1 MNIKKYLYFG
11 YLNQQNYNLMKIYYF
26 ILTLFFCSISFA
38 QTTISG
44 SVNDDKGQPIPGVN
58 IKVVGENSGTVT
70 DGDGKFTL
78 KSAKKPPFK
87 VEVSSIGFA
96 SQTVEVNSNGQNL
109 KVSLASEDMKL
120 DEIVISAS
128 RAPERVRESPV
139 TIERMTPKD
148 IKKTASPTFYDGLEN
163 LKEVHMNTSSMSF
176 KSINTR
182 GFATVAN
189 TRFMQLVDGM
199 DNSSPLLN
207 FVLGNLIGVSELDVA
222 NVELLPGASSALYGA
237 NAFNGI
243 LFMNSQSPFVNP
255 GISAYVKY
263 GQTSQKAAGNRDYA
277 DYGVRLA
284 GVFSPHFAAKGNF
297 TYMRGTDWYATDYQ
311 DLANPGADRSFYNYN
326 GVNVY
331 GDEVSTNLN
340 GVADGML
347 AAGAIT
353 PAQFA
358 VFNAILP
365 NYNVSRTGYNEV
377 DLTDNKVANAK
388 IDFSLHVKPW
398 ATNQSCD
405 WAKELEIIWQSK
417 FGFGNTVYQGANR
430 YYLNDFFMQQHKLEF
445 KGKNFFLRGYTT
457 TENGGNSYDMLFTGI
472 NINRQWKPDAT
483 WFGQYAA
490 AYVQATLAGQTPEVS
505 HQLARLY
512 SDYNITSG
520 LPLPAVTGPSRYL
533 PGTPEFNNAFNKV
546 TSNPDVLSG
555 SKLVDES
562 RIYHSDANY
571 NFKDLLKV
579 VEIQI
584 GGSYRLYELN
594 SFGRI
599 YTDKDSQINY
609 SDYGAY
615 TQAQKKLLNDRLKLT
630 GSIRYD
636 KSKNFEGNYSPR
648 LSGVYSAGAKKQHNF
663 RASYQTGF
671 RNPTTQDQ
679 YIGFNVGNAV
689 LLGSAPDNLIRY
701 SETLPVSANGQI
713 FSGSPTV
720 VMNGNNAYFN
730 SYTAASA
737 TAFGAAVAAAGPTN
751 QAQLA
756 AAIVAAS
763 PLLVKTNVDYV
774 KPETVRAIELG
785 YRGQLKGFDFDING
799 YYNTYNDFIGNLTV
813 VAPYYGI
820 ASQNAT
826 FAPGS
831 PEFQSAFALTQND
844 RRAYQLYT
852 NTDVEINSLG
862 FGFGVGKK
870 VYKNFEINANYNY
883 AQFDFDQ
890 AKDPSFEPGF
900 NTPKHRAKLSLGND
914 QLFKNFGFN
923 VSGRWNSEY
932 LYQSSFADGMI
943 SEATVIDAQI
953 NYSIPFLKSTI
964 KVGASNIGGKEYR
977 QILGAGAI
985 GSQYFASLTIN
996 P

>member
-11 YLNQQNYNLMKIYYF
+11 YLNQQNYYLMKIYYF

-58 IKVVGENSGTVT
+58 IKVVGDNAGTVT

-78 KSAKKPPFK
+78 KTSKKPPFK
-87 VEVSSIGFA
+87 VDISSIGFA
-96 SQTVEVNSNGQNL
+96 TQTMDVTSNGQTLNVVL
-109 KVSLASEDMKL
+109 NSEDTKL

-207 FVLGNLIGVSELDVA
+207 FVLGNLIGVSEIDVQ

-243 LFMNSQSPFVNP
+243 LFMNSQSPFTKQ

-263 GQTSQKAAGNRDYA
+263 GQTSQQAAGNRDYA
-277 DYGVRLA
+277 DYGVRVA
-284 GVFSPHFAAKGNF
+284 KAFTPHFAAKGNF
-297 TYMRGTDWYATDYQ
+297 TYMRGTDWYATDYR

-326 GVNVY
+326 GLNIY
-331 GDEVSTNLN
+331 GDEVSTNLK
-340 GVADGML
+340 GVATGLL

-353 PAQFA
+353 PAQFT
-358 VFNAILP
+358 VFNSILP

-388 IDFSLHVKPW
+388 IDFSLHFKPW
-398 ATNQSCD
+398 ATASKE
-405 WAKELEIIWQSK
+405 WAKDIEFIWQSK

-430 YYLNDFFMQQHKLEF
+430 YYLNDFFMEQHKIEF
-445 KGKNFFLRGYTT
+445 KGNNFFLRGYTT

-472 NINRQWKPDAT
+472 NINRQWKPDST
-483 WFGQYAA
+483 WFGQYAG
-490 AYVQATLAGQTPEVS
+490 AYVQSTLAGQTPEQAHIS
-505 HQLARLY
+505 ARNVA
-512 SDYNITSG
+512 D
-520 LPLPAVTGPSRYL
+520 TGRLL
-533 PGTPEFNNAFNKV
+533 PGTDGFNAAFKTV
-546 TSNPDVLSG
+546 TSDPDVRFG

-562 RIYHSDANY
+562 RIYHSDGNY
-571 NFKDLLKV
+571 NFKNLVKF
-579 VEIQI
+579 VEIQV

-609 SDYGAY
+609 TDYGAY
-615 TQAQKKLLNDRLKLT
+615 TQVQKKLMEDRLKLT

-636 KSKNFEGNYSPR
+636 KSKNFDGNYSPR
-648 LSGVYSAGAKKQHNF
+648 ISAVYSAGAKKEHNF
-663 RASYQTGF
+663 RGSFQTGF

-679 YIGFNVGNAV
+679 YIGFNVGTAV
-689 LLGSAPDNLIRY
+689 LLGSAPDNLLRY
-701 SETLPVSANGQI
+701 SEVRGGGGIDGTI
-713 FSGSPTV
+713 SPTGQAILTAINGTPTSTV
-720 VMNGNNAYFN
+720 TINGNNAYFN
-730 SYTAASA
+730 SYTLASVQAFAAFA
-737 TAFGAAVAAAGPTN
+737 AANPGNTPGAAA
-751 QAQLA
+751 
-756 AAIVAAS
+756 
-763 PLLVKTNVDYV
+763 LLRKTNVDFV
-774 KPETVRAIELG
+774 KPETVKAIELG
-785 YRGQLKGFDFDING
+785 YRGQTKGISFDING
-799 YYNTYNDFIGNLTV
+799 YYNIYNDFIGNLTV
-813 VAPYYGI
+813 VAPYYGNASESFDFTQGAPSYITNPEVQSVI
-820 ASQNAT
+820 ALANSDT
-826 FAPGS
+826 R
-831 PEFQSAFALTQND
+831 AF
-844 RRAYQLYT
+844 QLYT
-852 NTDVEINSLG
+852 NTDVEIKSLG
-862 FGFGVGKK
+862 FGVGLSRKI
-870 VYKNFEINANYNY
+870 YKNFELSANYNY
-883 AQFDFDQ
+883 AEFDFDQ
-890 AKDPSFEPGF
+890 AKDPSFEAGF
-900 NTPKHRAKLSLGND
+900 NTPKHRVKASLGNEK
-914 QLFKNFGFN
+914 LFKNFGFN

-953 NYSIPFLKSTI
+953 NYTIPVLKSVI
-964 KVGASNIGGKEYR
+964 KLGASNLGGKEYR

>member
-11 YLNQQNYNLMKIYYF
+11 YLNQQNYYLMKIYYF

-44 SVNDDKGQPIPGVN
+44 SVNDDKGQPIPGAN
-58 IKVVGENSGTVT
+58 IKVVGDSAGTVT
-70 DGDGKFTL
+70 DGDGKFSL
-78 KSAKKPPFK
+78 KSSKKPPFK
-87 VEVSSIGFA
+87 VEISSIGFA
-96 SQTVEVNSNGQNL
+96 TQSLDVSSSGQTLNVVLNSENTQ
-109 KVSLASEDMKL
+109 L

-189 TRFMQLVDGM
+189 TRFLQLVDGM

-207 FVLGNLIGVSELDVA
+207 FVLGNLIGVSEIDVQS
-222 NVELLPGASSALYGA
+222 VELLPGASSALYGA

-243 LFMNSQSPFVNP
+243 LFMNSQSPFTKQ

-284 GVFSPHFAAKGNF
+284 KAFTPHIAAKGNF

-340 GVADGML
+340 GVADGLL

-353 PAQFA
+353 PAQFT
-358 VFNAILP
+358 VFNNILP

-388 IDFSLHVKPW
+388 IDFSVHVKPW
-398 ATNQSCD
+398 ATASKD
-405 WAKELEIIWQSK
+405 WAKEIEFIWQSK

-430 YYLNDFFMQQHKLEF
+430 YYLNDFFMEQHKLEL
-445 KGKNFFLRGYTT
+445 KGNNFFLRGYTT

-472 NINRQWKPDAT
+472 NINRQWKSDAT
-483 WFGQYAA
+483 WFGQYAG
-490 AYVQATLAGQTPEVS
+490 AYVQSTLAGQTPEQAHVT
-505 HQLARLY
+505 AR
-512 SDYNITSG
+512 NI
-520 LPLPAVTGPSRYL
+520 ADTGRL
-533 PGTPEFNNAFNKV
+533 IPGTDAFNSAFKTV

-562 RIYHSDANY
+562 RIYHSDGNY
-571 NFKDLLKV
+571 NFKNLIKFA
-579 VEIQI
+579 EIQV

-609 SDYGAY
+609 TDYGAY
-615 TQAQKKLLNDRLKLT
+615 TQVQKKLMEDRLKLT

-636 KSKNFEGNYSPR
+636 KSKNFDGNYSPR
-648 LSGVYSAGAKKQHNF
+648 ISAVYSAGAKKQHNF
-663 RASYQTGF
+663 RGSFQTGF

-701 SETLPVSANGQI
+701 TEDLPVSASGQA
-713 FSGSPTV
+713 FSGSPLVT
-720 VMNGNNAYFN
+720 MNGNNAYFN

-751 QAQLA
+751 QAQLFAAIEA
-756 AAIVAAS
+756 AA

-785 YRGQLKGFDFDING
+785 YRGDLKGFNIDLNG

-813 VAPYYGI
+813 VAPYYGT
-820 ASQNAT
+820 ASQGGSFAAPNA
-826 FAPGS
+826 A
-831 PEFQSAFALTQND
+831 FQSAFALTQND

-852 NTDVEINSLG
+852 NTNVEIKSLG
-862 FGFGVGKK
+862 FGVGVSRK
-870 VYKNFEINANYNY
+870 VYKNFELSANYNY
-883 AQFDFDQ
+883 AEFDFDQ
-890 AKDPSFEPGF
+890 AKDPSFEAGF
-900 NTPKHRAKLSLGND
+900 NTPKHRVKASLGNEK
-914 QLFKNFGFN
+914 LFKNFGFN

-953 NYSIPFLKSTI
+953 NYSIPALKSVI
-964 KVGASNIGGKEYR
+964 KLGASNLGGKEYR